1 MSTRLI
7 FALTFIGLCL
17 AVFFWIGT
25 LDDRRIEGRIEGR
38 IEQINT
44 PQLIIGHDDDSGS
57 ELKMRTVWINEET
70 VVTGLANDVQQ
81 LRTGQRVTIEL
92 VPDGNLNI
100 AVSIHVTSD

>member
-25 LDDRRIEGRIEGR
+25 LDDRRIEGR

-100 AVSIHVTSD
+100 AVSIHVTSE

>member
-17 AVFFWIGT
+17 AVFFWATT
-25 LDDRRIEGRIEGR
+25 LDDNRIEGR
-38 IEQINT
+38 IEQINI
-44 PQLIIGHDDDSGS
+44 PQLMIGHNDDTGN
-57 ELKMRTVWINEET
+57 EMKLRTVLINDET
-70 VVTGLANDVQQ
+70 VVTGLADDVQQ
-81 LRTGQRVTIEL
+81 LRTGQYVTVEL

>member
-25 LDDRRIEGRIEGR
+25 LDDRRIEGR

-70 VVTGLANDVQQ
+70 VVTGLAND
-81 LRTGQRVTIEL
+81 LSL
-92 VPDGNLNI
+92 
-100 AVSIHVTSD
+100 IHI

>member
-25 LDDRRIEGRIEGR
+25 LDDRRIEGRIE
-38 IEQINT
+38 QINT
-44 PQLIIGHDDDSGS
+44 PQLIIGHNDDTGS

-81 LRTGQRVTIEL
+81 LRTGQRVTVEL

-100 AVSIHVTSD
+100 AVSIHVTSE